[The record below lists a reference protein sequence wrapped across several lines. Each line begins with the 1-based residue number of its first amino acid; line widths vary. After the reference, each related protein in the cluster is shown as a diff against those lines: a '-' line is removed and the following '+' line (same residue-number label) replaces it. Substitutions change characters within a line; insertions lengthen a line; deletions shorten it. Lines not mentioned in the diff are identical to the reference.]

1 MTDGIRVTPAKGE
14 RILQCAGRRR
24 GGGAMAHAAM
34 VIPASQVENYDLIE
48 IYITRMIARMRMYE
62 VEVADL
68 TFQTVDG

>member
-1 MTDGIRVTPAKGE
+1 
-14 RILQCAGRRR
+14 
-24 GGGAMAHAAM
+24 MAHAAM